1 MRLTAEGGGRVERF
15 FGGLYAH
22 CEGGSLEVRSIDL
35 AGRLGKQGASCKSE
49 WFPLRSWKE
58 AQAYSKP
65 LNAMGYDTFFMVN
78 PVCRG
83 GQEDKDVMAGVAL
96 FADIDN
102 LRSQEEAEAKLEE
115 VLTFPIQPDAAVFS
129 GNGLHIY
136 SFLKES
142 YDPARMDWGIYLK
155 ALRAYAKRFGG
166 DPACTNPS
174 RVLRF
179 PLNYSWKRKCPTLL
193 WLREE
198 VTPIA
203 GTS

>member
-1 MRLTAEGGGRVERF
+1 MRLTKEDDGRVNRF
-15 FGGLYAH
+15 FKGLYES
-22 CEGGSLEVRSIDL
+22 CETGSVEVRAIDL
-35 AGRLGKQGASCKSE
+35 TGRLDRRSTSE
-49 WFPLRSWKE
+49 WFPVSSTSAS
-58 AQAYSKP
+58 AQAYAKRV
-65 LNAMGYDTFFMVN
+65 NEAGYDTFFMVN

-96 FADIDN
+96 FADIDG

-142 YDPARMDWGIYLK
+142 YDPARMDWSIYLK

-174 RVLRF
+174 RVMRF
-179 PLNYSWKRKCPTLL
+179 PLSWSYKREAQTLL
-193 WLREE
+193 WLRE
-198 VTPIA
+198 VSPTA